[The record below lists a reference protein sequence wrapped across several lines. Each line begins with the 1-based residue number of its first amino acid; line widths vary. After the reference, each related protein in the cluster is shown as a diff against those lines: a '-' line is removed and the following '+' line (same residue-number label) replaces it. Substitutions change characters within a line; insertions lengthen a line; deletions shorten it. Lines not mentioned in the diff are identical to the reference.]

1 MDMETYVPEEH
12 IIQSENDK
20 NIENEEEEG
29 NPSLQSITS
38 YDHFLKSESIPKRKH
53 PQPSQLPET
62 ITILKDEITNGMVYL
77 VGTAHFR
84 LISSFVSL
92 IDFETKQNIF

>member
-38 YDHFLKSESIPKRKH
+38 YDQFLKSESIPKRKH
-53 PQPSQLPET
+53 PHPSQLPET
-62 ITILKDEITNGMVYL
+62 ITILKDEITNGTVYL

-84 LISSFVSL
+84 FISSCVSL
-92 IDFETKQNIF
+92 IDFEIK

>member
-1 MDMETYVPEEH
+1 METYVPEEH
-12 IIQSENDK
+12 IIQSENNQ
-20 NIENEEEEG
+20 NIANEEEEEEEEG

-62 ITILKDEITNGMVYL
+62 ITILKDEITNGTVYL

-84 LISSFVSL
+84 FSYSCVSL
-92 IDFETKQNIF
+92 IDFENK